1 MEVRGMLF
9 IYILL
14 VLCFSGD
21 GIISPVQSRYYSSR
35 AHRKPMTEKIT
46 HLHFFLH
53 DILSGANPSAVEVA
67 SPATAAVGGDES
79 NPTPFG
85 HVYAINDLLT
95 DGPEAT
101 SKVVGN
107 AQGMYLSS
115 GRETPSL
122 VMYVDFG
129 FTTGKFNGSSIGVFS
144 RNPITEPNFR
154 EEAVVGGRG
163 KLRMARGFAKV
174 RTSYLNITNG
184 DAILEYFVTVF
195 H

>member
-1 MEVRGMLF
+1 M
-9 IYILL
+9 
-14 VLCFSGD
+14 CFSGN
-21 GIISPVQSRYYSSR
+21 GIISPVQCEYYTRS
-35 AHRKPMTEKIT
+35 APRKPMTEKIT

-53 DILSGANPSAVEVA
+53 DILSGANPGAVEVA
-67 SPATAAVGGDES
+67 RPANTTRGGEEA

-85 HVYAINDLLT
+85 HFYAINDPLT
-95 DGPEAT
+95 EGPEAT

-115 GRETPSL
+115 GRDTLSL

-129 FTTGKFNGSSIGVFS
+129 FTTGWLNGSSISVFS
-144 RNPITEPNFR
+144 RNPITEPNLR
-154 EEAVVGGRG
+154 ELAVVGGRG

-174 RTSYLNITNG
+174 RTSYLNTTNG

-195 H
+195 HY